1 MITITIDD
9 ASLQKKLE
17 QLIKNSPTIEKE
29 IIEKA
34 GAQALVTAKDLVPVD
49 TGALRKS
56 ITLESK
62 QSQATIL
69 SPLDYAAAV
78 EYGTSRQAAQ
88 PYMRPAA
95 EEARRQLPEIAKAV
109 LRQYD

>member
-1 MITITIDD
+1 MVTITIDD

-17 QLIKNSPTIEKE
+17 QLIKNAPNIEQE
-29 IIEKA
+29 IVAIAGTKA
-34 GAQALVTAKDLVPVD
+34 FDIAKNLVPVD
-49 TGALRKS
+49 TGALRES
-56 ITLESK
+56 IVIEIE

-69 SPLDYAAAV
+69 SPLDYAASV

-95 EEARRQLPEIAKAV
+95 EEARKQLPEIAKAV
-109 LRQYD
+109 FGQYD